1 MSPSPAI
8 APRRLAVPL
17 LSARLAA
24 VAVLT
29 GVLSACGNVHHIEV
43 GSIPDDYRTRHPIVV
58 SEAEQAIDI
67 AIVASDRNLPHSD
80 VSRVQDF
87 ANRFLVSGAD
97 SMRVLIPYGS
107 RNSAAA
113 ASLIPEIRKVLSR
126 ANVGAHQI
134 VVESYAAHDAL
145 RPTPIRLSFSTL
157 VAKTTPCGSWPDELS
172 DTTENKNYHNFGC
185 ATQQNFAAQIAD
197 PRDLLS
203 PRGMGPVDS
212 QRRSTIIEK
221 YRKGEKTGA
230 SEPTMKSDYSW

>member
-8 APRRLAVPL
+8 APRRLAVPP
-17 LSARLAA
+17 LSVRLAA

-43 GSIPDDYRTRHPIVV
+43 GSIPDDYRTRHPIIV

-67 AIVASDRNLPHSD
+67 TVVASDSNLPHSD

-87 ANRFLVSGAD
+87 ANRFLTSGAD
-97 SMRVLIPYGS
+97 SMRVLIPYGA
-107 RNSAAA
+107 RNSVAAGR
-113 ASLIPEIRKVLSR
+113 LLPEIRSLLSR
-126 ANVGAHQI
+126 SYVEPHRI

-157 VAKTTPCGSWPDELS
+157 VAKTTPCGSWPDDLT
-172 DTTENKNYHNFGC
+172 DTAENKNYHNFGC
-185 ATQQNFAAQIAD
+185 ATQQNLAAQIAD

-230 SEPTMKSDYSW
+230 SEPKMSSDYSW